1 MQIES
6 HLPSA
11 KIKTNVN
18 KVLTAQRA
26 EGLTAT
32 NAAGLKMGQC
42 QDDDLGRFAHA
53 VGKSLPSLRKNLI
66 KTGLKIHPLTKALLT
81 NFPYS

>member
-1 MQIES
+1 MQTEA

-18 KVLTAQRA
+18 MV
-26 EGLTAT
+26 LTAT
-32 NAAGLKMGQC
+32 NAAGLKMGWC
-42 QDDDLGRFAHA
+42 QDDDLGHFAHA